1 MLPRLFLARRLLP
14 SLLLLAGAMPLA
26 AQPLPADPAPS
37 APSPPDLT
45 RPPRPATQLPQ
56 PGISL
61 ARGMEALPG
70 GGWRLTGALARGRPD
85 AAARGSLAEIA
96 RWLAQST
103 TGRVTV
109 TAQVAEPQD
118 DLSVARR
125 ESLARG
131 LAIRQVLEEAGLD
144 GTRIDVRPL
153 GRTAEARD
161 AIELLPPG
169 QGRRGDNQQ
178 RERQSGARQP

>member
-1 MLPRLFLARRLLP
+1 MLPRLVLVRRLVP
-14 SLLLLAGAMPLA
+14 VLLLAAAPLP
-26 AQPLPADPAPS
+26 AQPLPADPAAS
-37 APSPPDLT
+37 APTPPDLT
-45 RPPRPATQLPQ
+45 RPPRPATSLPQ

-70 GGWRLTGALARGRPD
+70 GGWRLNGVLAQGRLD
-85 AAARGSLAEIA
+85 AAARASMAEIA
-96 RWLAQST
+96 RWLDQST

-109 TAQVAEPQD
+109 SAQVAGPED

-125 ESLARG
+125 ESLAHG
-131 LAIRQVLEEAGLD
+131 LAIRQTLEEAGLD

-161 AIELLPPG
+161 SIELLPPG
-169 QGRRGDNQQ
+169 QRNQDRNQ
-178 RERQSGARQP
+178 PPERQSGARQP